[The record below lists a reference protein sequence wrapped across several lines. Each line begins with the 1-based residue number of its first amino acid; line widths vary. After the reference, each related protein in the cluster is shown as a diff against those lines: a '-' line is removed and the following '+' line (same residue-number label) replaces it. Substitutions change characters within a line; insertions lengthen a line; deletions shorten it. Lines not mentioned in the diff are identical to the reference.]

1 MKMLTRQG
9 QAVEVPDDQ
18 VQAAY
23 QSGQY
28 NFSSGAPVPVALPDG
43 RIGTVE
49 PKHLAETFDMG
60 GRIASRQE
68 HREAEL
74 EAKYGGIGGSLAAL
88 GEGAARGIS
97 FGLSDPLAVA
107 FGGEEARQHLADV
120 KEAHPVL
127 STGGEIAGA
136 VAPLLFSGGTSA
148 AATGASL
155 ARGGAEAVNLAK
167 GASALGRAG
176 EAASAGIRG
185 IGVLPRL
192 TAEAGAGA
200 ERLAARLVG
209 DGATSVGG
217 RIAQTAIKKA
227 AGAAAEGAL
236 FSAGQEVSE
245 ATLGNHEL
253 TAEKLLAGIGHG
265 ALMGGI
271 LGGAL
276 GGIGKAGSEATSAIA
291 AKMRPK
297 LSELAGENAWKA
309 LSPLKKFTTEAEK
322 RAGGSAS
329 VGRTLIEEGVI
340 PTEEGALKV
349 GLNHATPEDLLPR
362 ITEAKG
368 RVGEAIGQIAKQ
380 SKATVEAGELIA
392 SYERLVQP
400 LRRKA
405 GFEGIV
411 TALDEYQ
418 GSLLKKLG
426 VMGEDGLVASGPGV
440 SKIPIADVIEQR
452 RALGDLAYREAKAL
466 DPKLRVQYLR
476 DFYGELSGLEHKAI
490 DEAAAKFGGPGAA
503 ELKTLNK
510 KFQHLSIAEEAAQDT
525 QTRIATNRNLS
536 LSDYLSGGAA
546 AASGHGLL
554 APVAAVAHKIARERG
569 NAVAAVLLE
578 KASQLGAIQRVTNKV
593 DTQVEG
599 AVSGYFKSLKDRRL
613 SARTFSVKDEEF
625 ETPRAR
631 YEERAKQVAV
641 AASLPRVEAE
651 HVAKVLGPSIGS
663 HAPNT
668 VAAMAKTAQAGSAYL
683 AAHLPKTAQAN
694 PLTPQLERPKVSDAE
709 MARFLKVAAVVDNPT
724 TVLRDLHNGTL
735 TRDQVDAMK
744 KVYPQMYDEI
754 RTKVMVKL
762 TDQKSDMP
770 YSAKVQLGLLLDLP
784 SDPSLSAQAVKQFQS
799 TFAKNPQKGA
809 GQAPSSGK
817 PPARPLSDPTKDTT
831 MQLQGR

>member
-1 MKMLTRQG
+1 M
-9 QAVEVPDDQ
+9 VDVPDEQ
-18 VQAAY
+18 VQQAY
-23 QSGQY
+23 QSGQ
-28 NFSSGAPVPVALPDG
+28 FGFTKGARVPVALSSGDV
-43 RIGTVE
+43 GTVDAKDFLPTLE
-49 PKHLAETFDMG
+49 SG
-60 GRIASRQE
+60 GRLASQQE
-68 HREAEL
+68 LHHAQVEE
-74 EAKYGGIGGSLAAL
+74 KYGGFTGGLMAA
-88 GEGAARGIS
+88 GEGVARGLT

-107 FGGEEARQHLADV
+107 LGGEGTRQHLADV
-120 KEAHPVL
+120 KEAHSVL
-127 STGGEIAGA
+127 ATGGEIAGA
-136 VAPLLFSGGTSA
+136 VAPLLLSGGTSA

-209 DGATSVGG
+209 EGATSVGG

-227 AGAAAEGAL
+227 AGAAAEGAI

-271 LGGAL
+271 IGGGLGGL
-276 GGIGKAGSEATSAIA
+276 GRAGSEATSAIA
-291 AKMRPK
+291 AKMKPK

-349 GLNHATPEDLLPR
+349 GLKHATPEDLLPR

-392 SYERLVQP
+392 SYEKLVQP

-411 TALDEYQ
+411 STLDEYQ

-490 DEAAAKFGGPGAA
+490 DEAATKFGGPGAA

-525 QTRIATNRNLS
+525 QTRMATNRNFS
-536 LSDYLSGGAA
+536 LSDYLSAGAA

-569 NAVAAVLLE
+569 NAVAAVILD
-578 KASQLGAIQRVTNKV
+578 KVSQLGAIQRVTNKV

-599 AVSGYFKSLKDRRL
+599 AVSGYFKSLKDKRL
-613 SARTFSVKDEEF
+613 SARTFKVKDEEF

-641 AASLPRVEAE
+641 ASSLPKVEAE
-651 HVAKVLGPSIGS
+651 HVARVLGPSIGT

-668 VAAMAKTAQAGSAYL
+668 MGAMAKTAQAGTAYL
-683 AAHLPKTAQAN
+683 AAHLPKTAKAN

-709 MARFLKVAAVVDNPT
+709 MTRFLKVAAVVDNPT
-724 TVLRDLHNGTL
+724 SILQDLHNGTV

-744 KVYPQMYDEI
+744 KVYPQMYEEM
-754 RTKVMVKL
+754 RTKVMVRL
-762 TDQKSDMP
+762 TDQKADIP

-784 SDPSLSAQAVKQFQS
+784 SDPSLSAQSVKQYQS
-799 TFAKNPQKGA
+799 TFNKNPKQGA
-809 GQAPSSGK
+809 GQSPSAGH